1 MTKPLFVLD
10 HDGGVDDY
18 LTLLLA
24 LTFESHDL
32 LGVVVTPA
40 DCYVEP
46 AVSASRKICD
56 LAGRSDVP
64 VARSRVRGLHP
75 FPIEA
80 RRDSF
85 SVDILPVLNEHDGV
99 RTPLVGE
106 PGEQWLAGVLAAA
119 TQPATVLCTGPLT
132 TIAAALRLDPAAEE
146 RIERIVWMGG
156 ALRVSGNVDPW
167 KEGGQD
173 GSMEWNVYWDPPAA
187 AEVFATRVPIVMCP
201 LDLTN
206 RVRMTT
212 DFLRTLGHRR
222 RYPFSDLAAQCYA
235 LVAHQVY
242 YFWDVLTAAY
252 VEWPELFA
260 TAEERVR
267 LIAEGPSQ
275 GRTAL
280 DPDGRPVTVMSDVDL
295 DGFYGNVLRRW
306 ER

>member
-1 MTKPLFVLD
+1 MTRPLFVLD

-40 DCYVEP
+40 DCYIEP

-56 LAGRSDVP
+56 LAGRPEVP
-64 VARSRVRGLHP
+64 VARSRVRGLNP
-75 FPIEA
+75 FMIEA

-85 SVDILPVLNEHDGV
+85 SVDILPVLNEHDDV
-99 RTPLVGE
+99 RTKEVGE
-106 PGEQWLAGVLAAA
+106 PGERWLASVLASA
-119 TQPATVLCTGPLT
+119 PAPVTILCTGPLT
-132 TIAAALRLDPAAEE
+132 TIAAALRVDAGVES

-156 ALRVSGNVDPW
+156 ALRVKGNVDPW

-173 GSMEWNVYWDPPAA
+173 GSMEWNVYWDPIAA
-187 AEVFATRVPIVMCP
+187 AEVFATPIPIVMCP

-206 RVRMTT
+206 RVLMTT
-212 DFLRTLGHRR
+212 GFLKTLGRRR
-222 RYPFSDLAAQCYA
+222 RYAFSDLAAQCYA
-235 LVAHQVY
+235 LVAHQTY

-260 TAEERVR
+260 TTAEHVT
-267 LIAEGPSQ
+267 LIPDGPSQ

-280 DPDGRPVTVMSDVDL
+280 DPAGRPVTVMSDVDL
-295 DGFYGNVLRRW
+295 DGFYRNVLGRW

>member
-1 MTKPLFVLD
+1 MTRPLFVLD

-56 LAGRSDVP
+56 LAGRPDVP
-64 VARSRVRGLHP
+64 VARSRVRGLNP

-85 SVDILPVLNEHDGV
+85 SVDILPVLNEHDEV
-99 RTPLVGE
+99 ATALAAE
-106 PGEQWLAGVLAAA
+106 PGERWLARVLSQA
-119 TQPATVLCTGPLT
+119 PRPVTVLCTGPLT
-132 TIAAALRLDPAAEE
+132 TIAAAVRDAPDVEAKVE
-146 RIERIVWMGG
+146 RVVWMGG
-156 ALRVSGNVDPW
+156 ALRVPGNVDPW

-187 AEVFATRVPIVMCP
+187 AEVFASSVPIVLCP

-222 RYPFSDLAAQCYA
+222 RFAFSDLAAQCYA

-242 YFWDVLTAAY
+242 YFWDVLTAAF
-252 VEWPELFA
+252 VEWPELFR
-260 TAEERVR
+260 TTEERIT
-267 LIAEGPSQ
+267 LIAEGRSQ

-280 DPDGRPVTVMSDVDL
+280 DPGGRQVTVLSDVDL
-295 DGFYGNVLRRW
+295 DGFYRNVLARW